1 MINIMLLSMTYC
13 DTHIYDDDDDDG
25 NGNYNDDDDD

>member
-13 DTHIYDDDDDDG
+13 DTHIYDDDDG